1 MYITRVNLAL
11 QLLWDS
17 VHPKYQLARGLPSI
31 LHLSHMQSVAQI
43 RVCCHFQEFSLVSLD
58 TRRGSDRY
66 ISTTHEVFCLF

>member
-11 QLLWDS
+11 QLSWDS

-43 RVCCHFQEFSLVSLD
+43 RVYCHFQEFPFRI
-58 TRRGSDRY
+58 TGHQEGSDQY